1 MSHWSVFFCAS
12 VCALIFS
19 IKWFEIFWFE
29 YLLLM
34 RDYHYHGFSIHLFIC
49 IHKRCKFTYA
59 RENYLIKI
67 FLIKAICNIFPFKFI
82 ANVVVHAILH
92 CFICAKANSD
102 KQCAGLSG
110 AVCLCARVCVCVC
123 VCVRARACV
132 CVCDSGS
139 RCPRSLPLFW
149 WSDSCEKPPL
159 VAPSA
164 LAVSSFLSH
173 CRLNVTSAL
182 ELEFY
187 PIVRRQP
194 SPQRHR
200 ELPEKQDSA
209 IFIEAEKGEK
219 KLHSFGKEVASPCP
233 WSPVRKAE

>member
-1 MSHWSVFFCAS
+1 M
-12 VCALIFS
+12 L
-19 IKWFEIFWFE
+19 
-29 YLLLM
+29 
-34 RDYHYHGFSIHLFIC
+34 
-49 IHKRCKFTYA
+49 
-59 RENYLIKI
+59 
-67 FLIKAICNIFPFKFI
+67 
-82 ANVVVHAILH
+82 
-92 CFICAKANSD
+92 
-102 KQCAGLSG
+102 CAGLSG
-110 AVCLCARVCVCVC
+110 AVCLCACMCECVS
-123 VCVRARACV
+123 VCVRARARV
-132 CVCDSGS
+132 SGS
-139 RCPRSLPLFW
+139 RCPRSPPLFW

-164 LAVSSFLSH
+164 LAVSNFLSH

-219 KLHSFGKEVASPCP
+219 KASFIWKGGWQVHVPGLQCAKPNRGASAKELERVQSNRASHALRAQERRRAVQCLAHSSTNLKEK
-233 WSPVRKAE
+233 WIRFIHYNK

>member
-1 MSHWSVFFCAS
+1 M
-12 VCALIFS
+12 
-19 IKWFEIFWFE
+19 
-29 YLLLM
+29 
-34 RDYHYHGFSIHLFIC
+34 
-49 IHKRCKFTYA
+49 
-59 RENYLIKI
+59 
-67 FLIKAICNIFPFKFI
+67 
-82 ANVVVHAILH
+82 HAILQW
-92 CFICAKANSD
+92 FICAKAD
-102 KQCAGLSG
+102 RDMQRAGLSG
-110 AVCLCARVCVCVC
+110 AVCLCACMCECVS
-123 VCVRARACV
+123 VCVRARARV
-132 CVCDSGS
+132 SGS
-139 RCPRSLPLFW
+139 RCPRSPPLFW

-164 LAVSSFLSH
+164 LAVSNFLSH

-219 KLHSFGKEVASPCP
+219 KASFIWKGGGKSMSLVSSAQSRIGEQVLRVGESA
-233 WSPVRKAE
+233 K